1 MIIRRDCLEKYMV
14 KRLGSHKHI
23 NIESRI
29 ILGIG
34 ETRLPRNR
42 IGEVGEA
49 SGNLGEEGRAGR

>member
-1 MIIRRDCLEKYMV
+1 MV
-14 KRLGSHKHI
+14 ERIGSHKHI
-23 NIESRI
+23 NIEYRI